1 MLVVT
6 DKASEE
12 LKKVLTNPEVGN
24 KKLIIFFGMLNSPLS
39 YINSQ
44 FFHMS

>member
-24 KKLIIFFGMLNSPLS
+24 KKLIIFFQGAG
-39 YINSQ
+39 
-44 FFHMS
+44 

>member
-12 LKKVLTNPEVGN
+12 LKKVLTNPEVGT
-24 KKLIIFFGMLNSPLS
+24 KKLIIFFQGAG
-39 YINSQ
+39 
-44 FFHMS
+44 